1 MASISADKPR
11 AAGVKMSELH
21 QIRFP
26 NENNKYREARNKL
39 LLAEIELRRK
49 IEEVAALRRAL
60 PNGGD
65 VKEDYLFDEGA
76 TSLDDLN
83 TINQIHLSEL
93 FAENKNCLVIYSFM
107 YGPDM
112 AEPCPSCTS
121 LLDALNGSS
130 QDIHQKVNFVV
141 VAKSP
146 IQRIRQWANKRGWKY
161 LRLLSSSQN
170 TYNSDYFAESE
181 QGSQLPVLNV
191 FFKSE
196 TGIYH
201 TYNTELLFV
210 STDENQEPRHVD
222 LLWPLWNLFDLTP
235 EGRGKNWHPTLEYK

>member
-1 MASISADKPR
+1 
-11 AAGVKMSELH
+11 MSELH

-26 NENNKYREARNKL
+26 NENNEYREARNKL

-60 PNGGD
+60 PKGGE
-65 VKEDYLFDEGA
+65 VKEDYLFEESA

-83 TINQIHLSEL
+83 TVNQIRLSDL
-93 FAENKNCLVIYSFM
+93 FSENKNSLVIYSFM
-107 YGPDM
+107 YGPEM

-130 QDIHQKVNFVV
+130 QDIHQRVNFVV

-170 TYNSDYFAESE
+170 TYNLDYFAETE
-181 QGSQLPVLNV
+181 EGSQLPALNI

-196 TGIYH
+196 TDIYH
-201 TYNTELLFV
+201 TYNTEMLFV
-210 STDENQEPRHVD
+210 SSDENQEPRHVD

-235 EGRGKNWHPTLEYK
+235 EGRGKDWHPILEYK